1 MKNSYFNHTL
11 LIMSAVCFLSCN
23 GNEIT
28 QSITFVPDL
37 TEDYFNGFTVKDIRK
52 MSSITSNSNSNNG
65 ENLRIVPITDIG
77 FNQSFELQIPKVD
90 NILLSNNYNRV
101 YETSDYFKQVDSV
114 LLKFMT
120 DTITRS
126 SSVIFKI
133 LSEELNRLS
142 ESLSDRK
149 LLVTN
154 TDFMEKSFINFY
166 ETGSL
171 QFIQENPKVLD
182 SILLQKYPL
191 NDLSGIEVTFVYL
204 PLNRIDSERYEIISG
219 FYKRLLESKNAR
231 VKIVGSL

>member
-1 MKNSYFNHTL
+1 ML
-11 LIMSAVCFLSCN
+11 LSCN

-28 QSITFVPDL
+28 QSITFIPDL
-37 TEDYFNGFTVKDIRK
+37 TEDYFTGFTGKDIRK
-52 MSSITSNSNSNNG
+52 MSSITSNSNNG
-65 ENLRIVPITDIG
+65 ENLRIVPVTDIG
-77 FNQSFELQIPKVD
+77 FNQSFELQLPKID
-90 NILLSNNYNRV
+90 NILMSNNYNRV

-120 DTITRS
+120 DTITRN

-133 LSEELNRLS
+133 LSEELNSLS

-171 QFIQENPKVLD
+171 QFIQEKPKALD

-191 NDLSGIEVTFVYL
+191 NDLSGIEVIFVYL
-204 PLNRIDSERYEIISG
+204 PLNRIDSERCEIISG